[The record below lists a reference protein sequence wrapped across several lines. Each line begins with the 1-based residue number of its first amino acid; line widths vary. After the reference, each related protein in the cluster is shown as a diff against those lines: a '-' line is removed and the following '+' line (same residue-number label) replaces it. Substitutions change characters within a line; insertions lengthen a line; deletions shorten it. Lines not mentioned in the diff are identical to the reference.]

1 MTRQMKNTAEQA
13 DSIIIS
19 SYSGEPTKIR
29 APSHQSSSRWVT
41 NLEGNMKQQ
50 KLDLL
55 IYPAQPF
62 KHWTEFYES
71 NSAIQSTW
79 SPRAFLYLIKKN
91 IEFFG
96 DAVVNIEMLSNCFIL
111 NQYGY
116 SDFYFLSDAITN
128 LTSKICNNLLLC
140 WKDPA
145 APGFIHLSTVFPST
159 GTSLIADKNVIY
171 AYNDSAPTVAGTHTN
186 TTTLQNPNLASQLIQ
201 ANSNVESII
210 TELARDARPQANS
223 TILIDLANATYISP
237 TYGTDF
243 DILNHSRS

>member
-1 MTRQMKNTAEQA
+1 MTRQMNNAAGRA

-29 APSHQSSSRWVT
+29 APSHQSSSWWVT

-71 NSAIQSTW
+71 NSAIQSAW

-96 DAVVNIEMLSNCFIL
+96 DAVVNVQTEIFLRESFLGRLSL
-111 NQYGY
+111 LLPGKR
-116 SDFYFLSDAITN
+116 L
-128 LTSKICNNLLLC
+128 NNLH
-140 WKDPA
+140 K
-145 APGFIHLSTVFPST
+145 
-159 GTSLIADKNVIY
+159 
-171 AYNDSAPTVAGTHTN
+171 
-186 TTTLQNPNLASQLIQ
+186 
-201 ANSNVESII
+201 
-210 TELARDARPQANS
+210 AR
-223 TILIDLANATYISP
+223 
-237 TYGTDF
+237 
-243 DILNHSRS
+243 